1 VFGFFRMSSIVLGA
15 VVAALGGLNSFVG
28 FDVPDDTLRRLP
40 GYTLV
45 ADNPGLAVAL
55 GMGIILL
62 AFVVPSESRGP
73 RGWV

>member
-1 VFGFFRMSSIVLGA
+1 MFGFFRMSSIVLGA